1 MKHLCHKLIRPVI
14 WIVGGILFSLTAKA
28 QEPAR
33 IKFADF
39 INAMIHPG
47 TNLNE
52 ARKKFPTVTGWES
65 AMADEF
71 SAEREHAAPVA
82 ESFYAVFK
90 TNLKKLQ
97 SGKVNAGQFSV
108 TEQNMMQSYQ
118 KVYGPL
124 PEEEAFLGFRLMMEQ
139 RPDIGSGKMSWCK
152 TTNLSVKAIALK
164 QQIIGLETRL
174 NWRALQTSAS
184 NRELRFGSTDER
196 IIASN
201 RKIEE
206 RRAAIP
212 KKKIEVFAGV
222 FSEIEDPVKMSELF
236 QQIEKEKQ
244 AIFGDN
250 YASLYQ
256 WWQSGYS
263 ELKAISGK
271 LDELLV
277 STDFGT
283 ALNGSDKQ
291 VVPLMADLQLR
302 IWEALYSFSGLTRRM
317 LVLAQTAELSQQ
329 QTEANIEIYKQY
341 LKTK

>member
-1 MKHLCHKLIRPVI
+1 MKRIYLPLVSPVI
-14 WIVGGILFSLTAKA
+14 LVIGGILFSFSAKA

-33 IKFADF
+33 IKLADF

-47 TNLNE
+47 INLNE
-52 ARKKFPTVTGWES
+52 ARKQFPTITGWES

-71 SAEREHAAPVA
+71 LAEREHAAPVA
-82 ESFYAVFK
+82 QSFYTVVK
-90 TNLKKLQ
+90 NNLAKLQ
-97 SGKVNAGQFSV
+97 SGKTTANQFSV
-108 TEQNMMQSYQ
+108 AEQDMMQSYK
-118 KVYGPL
+118 KVYAPL
-124 PEEEAFLGFRLMMEQ
+124 PEEEAFIGFCLMMEQ
-139 RPDIGSGKMSWCK
+139 RPDIGSGKMSWTR
-152 TTNLSVKAIALK
+152 TTNLSAKALLLK
-164 QQIIGLETRL
+164 KQIIELETRL

-206 RRAAIP
+206 RRAAMP

-236 QQIEKEKQ
+236 LQIEKEKQ
-244 AIFGDN
+244 AIFQDN

-271 LDELLV
+271 LDELLI
-277 STDFGT
+277 STDYGN
-283 ALNGSDKQ
+283 ALNESDQQ

-302 IWEALYSFSGLTRRM
+302 IWEALYSFSGLTKRM